1 MIVPPS
7 LIDVMNRLGQ
17 NLYINA
23 PTLSQ
28 LAACH
33 AFDPECSVELEG
45 HVARYAVNRQIVLDT
60 LKALKLDKGASPAD
74 GAFYVYVDLYE
85 AKQISLMYEECLL
98 RKQRHDYTNMKSTEI
113 LLKSLKK

>member
-33 AFDPECSVELEG
+33 AFDPECSAELEG
-45 HVARYAVNRQIVLDT
+45 HVARYAVNRKIVLDT
-60 LKALKLDKGASPAD
+60 LEALKLDKGASPAD
-74 GAFYVYVDLYE
+74 GAFYVYVDLSVSYVVE
-85 AKQISLMYEECLL
+85 FASP
-98 RKQRHDYTNMKSTEI
+98 RSSVATVHDYDNT
-113 LLKSLKK
+113 

>member
-1 MIVPPS
+1 MIVPPT

-33 AFDPECSVELEG
+33 AFDPECSIELEG
-45 HVARYAVNRQIVLDT
+45 HVTRYAVNRQVVLET
-60 LKALKLDKGASPAD
+60 LKDLELDKGASPAD
-74 GAFYVYVDLYE
+74 GAFYVYVDLSVSFMESRIYGQLTSYIYLFFRLFFYN
-85 AKQISLMYEECLL
+85 KTY
-98 RKQRHDYTNMKSTEI
+98 
-113 LLKSLKK
+113 

>member
-1 MIVPPS
+1 MIVPPA

-33 AFDPECSVELEG
+33 AFDPECSAELEG
-45 HVARYAVNRQIVLDT
+45 HVTRYAVNRQVVLET
-60 LKALKLDKGASPAD
+60 LKDLKLDKGASPAD
-74 GAFYVYVDLYE
+74 GAFYVYVDLSVSFTE
-85 AKQISLMYEECLL
+85 SKIQGLLMSFTSLFFVFI
-98 RKQRHDYTNMKSTEI
+98 HF
-113 LLKSLKK
+113 